1 MRTAGSGDWQA
12 PSAAISWSACI
23 AQALA
28 PPAALQARRRCAV
41 GRSGNAGPSQLC
53 LPLPPRWRLAGGH
66 HQDPGRSST
75 GCTSKFLQ
83 EVAQLYSVAGRK
95 MSRSSKYVRRRRAKM
110 GPCPCGGG
118 ERRGASV
125 GSGRPAG
132 RPRASRGQ
140 GTVPRI
146 IELLFV
152 VLGWWAGRV
161 GGQWC
166 STQRAAV
173 QPLSG
178 PPTSLP
184 QAAHTEVRPAGCGS
198 RGGTVL
204 RNAQQGAASTACR
217 PPPSCCC
224 YPSRRPAGLALT
236 CPLPSGRHPSHPP
249 LHPPCLGISTPS
261 YSLSIMPTSLCA
273 ASTKPVACER
283 ALSSAGQVGM
293 QGRRS
298 RGAACVP
305 SSPLCV
311 PPTDPSSAVE

>member
-1 MRTAGSGDWQA
+1 M
-12 PSAAISWSACI
+12 
-23 AQALA
+23 
-28 PPAALQARRRCAV
+28 
-41 GRSGNAGPSQLC
+41 
-53 LPLPPRWRLAGGH
+53 
-66 HQDPGRSST
+66 
-75 GCTSKFLQ
+75 
-83 EVAQLYSVAGRK
+83 YSVAGRK

-249 LHPPCLGISTPS
+249 PASPLPGHLHALIQ
-261 YSLSIMPTSLCA
+261 LVNHADQLVRRVHKA
-273 ASTKPVACER
+273 RRVRAR
-283 ALSSAGQVGM
+283 ALLCRAGGHAGQEVT
-293 QGRRS
+293 RRS
-298 RGAACVP
+298 LRAIITTVRATDRPVLCRRMTAVP
-305 SSPLCV
+305 SCLLCPAPPGPPVSPME
-311 PPTDPSSAVE
+311 ARK